1 MDETLNEDS
10 IKKVA
15 AGNLEEDP
23 FADSN
28 IILENN
34 DGLEEADDNCGYC
47 GEKFDNENELN
58 LHIIEV
64 HGWLNIF
71 EISNICL
78 KLPGLFYLVLMA
90 LASTRENHETVFE
103 ERLWK
108 RKQQQRLQIMMLHFI
123 DNNDG
128 L

>member
-1 MDETLNEDS
+1 MSGRTKINENENHVTVSPEQHQDGKVRCIYGQNLLKPLSTLNLENGMDETLNEES

-64 HGWLNIF
+64 HG
-71 EISNICL
+71 
-78 KLPGLFYLVLMA
+78 
-90 LASTRENHETVFE
+90 
-103 ERLWK
+103 
-108 RKQQQRLQIMMLHFI
+108 
-123 DNNDG
+123 
-128 L
+128 